1 MLQNYADTLEE
12 EKEDLR
18 RKMHKAVAAKCLAG
32 RSSTKSKKLAK
43 DRLDKWHAEK
53 HLRRIAVDF
62 AAQQQ
67 KITQQLQKTMQK
79 YNDYLSKSKD
89 KNESCKRSGQ
99 MKKQHISKE
108 VHGDG
113 PFG

>member
-18 RKMHKAVAAKCLAG
+18 RKMHKAVAAKCSAE

-62 AAQQQ
+62 AAQRSRRSH
-67 KITQQLQKTMQK
+67 
-79 YNDYLSKSKD
+79 NNSKRQ
-89 KNESCKRSGQ
+89 CKSI
-99 MKKQHISKE
+99 MII
-108 VHGDG
+108 
-113 PFG
+113 